1 MANTDGSLKFDT
13 ELDNSGFEKGSAKLE
28 QAVNNLKSSIN
39 STGAD
44 MMKSFSGVVPILQD
58 IATNTAQIYGAMA
71 DNGNRAAQA
80 NQTVAASAAAA
91 GQAVQQ
97 QAQSVQQ
104 QGQAVQQAAQ
114 AAQSASAAMSNG
126 GAAKT
131 LDAQLTATERSA
143 GRLDTQMRGLAD
155 SLARGLN
162 TDSQFTNFD
171 IKMGKAEEAA
181 QNLKQQLID
190 LGKQKF
196 NTAEYDQL
204 TASIQKTENSLFG
217 LYNRRDVMEQLG
229 VKENSKE
236 WQRLAIQIE
245 NTEAILERYE
255 TQKAKMEADG
265 SAFVSGTDS
274 AEWLRQAQA
283 IRDTIAQLQAYKAEA
298 VQMSFDSQLN
308 ATDAAAQKLDKQ
320 INALSQSLQNGL
332 KTPAQMN
339 SFASKFDAAQ
349 SAAANL
355 QARLASLAEGLQD
368 VESVD
373 GNATQAIS
381 GFNAQAEAVQ
391 SLLDRLE
398 ECRSAAADLG
408 IVIDPASTAAEAVQN
423 LGNETQNA
431 GAGASFASRF
441 FGAFAGELRNAA
453 SAAGNAAKNIAKMAW
468 QSVASGVK
476 NAAKNLGLF
485 NSQAKSTGNS
495 VSGLIKQLTSLKTV
509 LISRIKRMFISQI
522 FSGVGDAI
530 NALAKFNT
538 AFDKSMSNIKNSATG
553 LSANISVGL
562 GNLISLVEPVLTR
575 IINAISTA
583 ITYLNAL
590 FALLGGKST
599 ITVAKK
605 QTGSYAASLD
615 KASKS
620 AKDLNE
626 QVYGFDELNKRQK
639 KTDSSGGGG
648 SGTGDLFETKN
659 IDDILPKAVKDYL
672 DRLKAAIEAGD
683 WYGVGKIIAEGL
695 NTAFKAVDDWI
706 NGTLRPQGVKWAK
719 NIAQIFNGIV
729 DNLDW
734 TLVGKTVADGLNA
747 IADIVNTF
755 LTEFNFYNLGRGVGT
770 AINGLFDYVEWDL
783 LGQTFAN
790 GWNALINFVWGLVTT
805 PGIWVKMGTS
815 IATFINNAFSTLR
828 LDTAA
833 RALAAT
839 INGVFT
845 TVKTLADKIQWADIA
860 KNIYTALNIAFKG
873 IHWADCGKALSDFVI
888 SLLDMMLDVARN
900 TDWDAF
906 GRGIGEF
913 LSNID
918 WGGIFA
924 RVAEIIWRVVSGVI
938 AGFLDTNAGKVI
950 LAIKVGMMVVKSLFI
965 AGAAS
970 LGMSALQWVMAAINP
985 MSQIGTAAA
994 GAATATGT
1002 GMAGVVGALGSGL
1015 GSAASAAATGVSSL
1029 LSFLGPAGILAV
1041 GLIALGGVIA
1051 LNYDSIYQTLYDFG
1065 GKAYDTVHSA
1075 WESIKQT
1082 TTTAAQEAYQAVSA
1096 AWTNVKTDTASAWAS
1111 AKQSVSES
1119 WQKIKSDATASAA
1132 NVRTNVSTA
1141 WNNLKAN
1148 TMATY
1153 TSMHTTATQKFNAMR
1168 ASVVSTANNIKSS
1181 VASTWQSV
1189 QSTASSKWQSI
1200 TSTVTSKWNALKSS
1214 LMAKSSEWTSIGTNL
1229 VQGLKSGIEN
1239 AWHALTS
1246 KVQSL
1251 AQNLTNTMKNAV
1263 GVHSPSVIWAK
1274 IAYYLDQGLLKG
1286 LRAGEP
1292 SVLSGVDSL
1301 ADKMTAGLD
1310 FSNVSFSLPSM
1321 SAISDMIASA
1331 GQLAIPDI
1339 AAGTVIPYKTKID
1352 TSGAEI
1358 DASATLSDN
1367 FSGIDERLSDL
1378 NDLLQK
1384 VLTAIIEHGDVYLDL
1399 EALSKM
1405 LTKVQKGRMMRYGGA

>member
-28 QAVNNLKSSIN
+28 QAVNNLKGSIN

-80 NQTVAASAAAA
+80 NQAVTASAAAA

-143 GRLDTQMRGLAD
+143 RRLDTQMRGLAD
-155 SLARGLN
+155 SIARGLN

-245 NTEAILERYE
+245 NTEAILDRYE
-255 TQKAKMEADG
+255 AQKAKMEADG

-283 IRDTIAQLQAYKAEA
+283 IRDTINQLQAYKAEA
-298 VQMSFDSQLN
+298 AQMSFDSQLN

-368 VESVD
+368 VEGVD

-683 WYGVGKIIAEGL
+683 WYGVGQVLAEGL
-695 NTAFKAVDDWI
+695 NSALKVADDWI
-706 NGTLRPQGVKWAK
+706 NNTLRPTGVKWA
-719 NIAQIFNGIV
+719 NNFAQVFNGLV
-729 DNLDW
+729 DGIDWNL
-734 TLVGKTVADGLNA
+734 LGKTVGDGLNA
-747 IADIVNTF
+747 IVDIVNTF
-755 LTEFNFYNLGRGVGT
+755 FSGVNWVNLGFNLGVG
-770 AINGLFDYVEWDL
+770 LHSMFD
-783 LGQTFAN
+783 TMAN
-790 GWNALINFVWGLVTT
+790 EGKMWGEAAANIIFNWWVDTLYGLVSNPTWWQDMGRFLGT
-805 PGIWVKMGTS
+805 ALDSMVKSIHWENMFSIISLGIND
-815 IATFINNAFSTLR
+815 I
-828 LDTAA
+828 
-833 RALAAT
+833 ALAVIQFCKSIDWYGCAKAIADGFEAALHKIDWKT
-839 INGVFT
+839 I
-845 TVKTLADKIQWADIA
+845 
-860 KNIYTALNIAFKG
+860 
-873 IHWADCGKALSDFVI
+873 GKALSD
-888 SLLDMMLDVARN
+888 L
-900 TDWDAF
+900 
-906 GRGIGEF
+906 F
-913 LSNID
+913 L
-918 WGGIFA
+918 GLVEAALGF
-924 RVAEIIWRVVSGVI
+924 VAEIDWVSVGQSIGKGLMDMIGAIDWASVVAACAALIVSIFGGLIELVLG
-938 AGFLDTNAGKVI
+938 ALG
-950 LAIKVGMMVVKSLFI
+950 
-965 AGAAS
+965 GAAEGLAEGFAS
-970 LGMSALQWVMAAINP
+970 IGMDGVAGLFKGISDALLGIGTWLKTQLVDPIVNDIKEFLGIHSPSTVFAEIGMNLILGLLQGISETWGQIPAFFSTVLTALE
-985 MSQIGTAAA
+985 STIGTAW
-994 GAATATGT
+994 TSIKETVST
-1002 GMAGVVGALGSGL
+1002 
-1015 GSAASAAATGVSSL
+1015 AAS
-1029 LSFLGPAGILAV
+1029 
-1041 GLIALGGVIA
+1041 
-1051 LNYDSIYQTLYDFG
+1051 N
-1065 GKAYDTVHSA
+1065 
-1075 WESIKQT
+1075 
-1082 TTTAAQEAYQAVSA
+1082 AYQAVST
-1096 AWTNVKTDTASAWAS
+1096 AWTAVKTETSTAWTA
-1111 AKQSVSES
+1111 AKQTVSDA
-1119 WQKIKSDATASAA
+1119 WQKVKADTSTTVA
-1132 NVRTNVSTA
+1132 NVRSSVGQAWSNVKATTSTTF
-1141 WNNLKAN
+1141 AN
-1148 TMATY
+1148 VQ
-1153 TSMHTTATQKFNAMR
+1153 TTATQKFNAMR
-1168 ASVVSTANNIKSS
+1168 ASVVSTANNIRTSI
-1181 VASTWQSV
+1181 ASTWQSV

-1200 TSTVTSKWNALKSS
+1200 TSTVTGKWNSLKSS
-1214 LMAKSSEWTSIGTNL
+1214 LQAKASDWVNIGANL
-1229 VQGLKSGIEN
+1229 VQGLKNGIEN

-1378 NDLLQK
+1378 QQA
-1384 VLTAIIEHGDVYLDL
+1384 LTTIITILR
-1399 EALSKM
+1399 ALNINIDM
-1405 LTKVQKGRMMRYGGA
+1405 DALTKMITRKQKSNLIVFGGA

>member
-71 DNGNRAAQA
+71 DNGSRAAQA
-80 NQTVAASAAAA
+80 NQAVATSAAAA

-97 QAQSVQQ
+97 QAQAVQQ

-114 AAQSASAAMSNG
+114 AAQGASAAMSNG

-171 IKMGKAEEAA
+171 IKMGKAEDAA
-181 QNLKQQLID
+181 QSLKQQLID
-190 LGKQKF
+190 LGKQRF

-298 VQMSFDSQLN
+298 TQMSFDSQLN

-320 INALSQSLQNGL
+320 INSLSQSLQNGL

-368 VESVD
+368 VESMD
-373 GNATQAIS
+373 GDATQSIA

-391 SLLDRLE
+391 NLLDRLE

-423 LGNETQNA
+423 LGTETESA
-431 GAGASFASRF
+431 TGKASVASSTF
-441 FGAFAGELRNAA
+441 NFFAGGLRNAG
-453 SAAGNAAKNIAKMAW
+453 SAALTAAKNLTKMAW
-468 QSVASGVK
+468 KTISNGVK
-476 NAAKNLGLF
+476 KAAQNLGLF
-485 NSQAKSTGNS
+485 NSQSRSTVNC
-495 VSGLIKQLTSLKTV
+495 VQGLVKQLTSLKTV
-509 LISRIKRMFISQI
+509 LISRLKRMFISQI
-522 FSGVGDAI
+522 FSEVGNAI
-530 NALAKFNT
+530 NALAKFSS
-538 AFDKSMSNIKNSATG
+538 AFDKSMSNIKNSMTG

-590 FALLGGKST
+590 FAMLGGKST

-659 IDDILPKAVKDYL
+659 IDDVLPQAVKDYL
-672 DRLKAAIEAGD
+672 DRLKKAIEAGD
-683 WYGVGKIIAEGL
+683 WYGVGQILAEGL
-695 NTAFKAVDDWI
+695 NSALKVADDWI
-706 NGTLRPQGVKWAK
+706 NNTLRPTGVKWA
-719 NIAQIFNGIV
+719 NNFAQVFNGLV
-729 DNLDW
+729 DGIDWNL
-734 TLVGKTVADGLNA
+734 LGKTVGDGFNA

-755 LTEFNFYNLGRGVGT
+755 FSGVNWVNLGFNLGVG
-770 AINGLFDYVEWDL
+770 LHSMFD
-783 LGQTFAN
+783 TMAN
-790 GWNALINFVWGLVTT
+790 EGKMWGEAAANSIFNWWVDTLYGLVVNSTWWQDLGRWIGT
-805 PGIWVKMGTS
+805 LLDSAVKSIHWENMFSIISLGINDV
-815 IATFINNAFSTLR
+815 
-828 LDTAA
+828 
-833 RALAAT
+833 ALAVIQFCKSIDWYACAKAIADGFEAALYKIDWKT
-839 INGVFT
+839 I
-845 TVKTLADKIQWADIA
+845 
-860 KNIYTALNIAFKG
+860 
-873 IHWADCGKALSDFVI
+873 GKALSDLFLGLVE
-888 SLLDMMLDVARN
+888 VALG
-900 TDWDAF
+900 F
-906 GRGIGEF
+906 
-913 LSNID
+913 
-918 WGGIFA
+918 
-924 RVAEIIWRVVSGVI
+924 VAEIDWVS
-938 AGFLDTNAGKVI
+938 
-950 LAIKVGMMVVKSLFI
+950 VGQSIGKSLMDLI
-965 AGAAS
+965 GAIDWAKVVAACA
-970 LGMSALQWVMAAINP
+970 ALIVSIFGGL
-985 MSQIGTAAA
+985 IEL
-994 GAATATGT
+994 
-1002 GMAGVVGALGSGL
+1002 VLGALGGAAEGL
-1015 GSAASAAATGVSSL
+1015 AEGFASIGMDGVAGLFKGISDALLGIGTWLKTQLVDPIVNGIKEFLGIHSPSTVFAEIGMNLILGLLQGISETWGQIPAFFSTVLTALESTIGAAWTSIKETVSAAAS
-1029 LSFLGPAGILAV
+1029 
-1041 GLIALGGVIA
+1041 
-1051 LNYDSIYQTLYDFG
+1051 N
-1065 GKAYDTVHSA
+1065 
-1075 WESIKQT
+1075 
-1082 TTTAAQEAYQAVSA
+1082 AYQAVST
-1096 AWTNVKTDTASAWAS
+1096 AWTAVKAETSTAWTA
-1111 AKQSVSES
+1111 AKQTVSDA
-1119 WQKIKSDATASAA
+1119 WQKVKADTSTTVA
-1132 NVRTNVSTA
+1132 NVRGSVGQAWSNV
-1141 WNNLKAN
+1141 KA
-1148 TMATY
+1148 TTTTTFA
-1153 TSMHTTATQKFNAMR
+1153 SVHSTATQKFNAMKSSIV
-1168 ASVVSTANNIKSS
+1168 ATAGNIKSS

-1239 AWHALTS
+1239 AWHVLTS

-1263 GVHSPSVIWAK
+1263 GVHSPSVIWAE
-1274 IAYYLDQGLLKG
+1274 IGNYLDQGLLKG

-1301 ADKMTAGLD
+1301 ADKMTAGMD

-1321 SAISDMIASA
+1321 SVISDMIASA

-1378 NDLLQK
+1378 QQA
-1384 VLTAIIEHGDVYLDL
+1384 LTTIITILR
-1399 EALSKM
+1399 ALNINIDM
-1405 LTKVQKGRMMRYGGA
+1405 DALTKMITRKQKSNLIVFGGA

>member
-298 VQMSFDSQLN
+298 AQMSFDSQLN

-368 VESVD
+368 VENMD
-373 GNATQAIS
+373 GDATQSIA

-391 SLLDRLE
+391 NLLDRLE

-468 QSVASGVK
+468 QSVAGGIK

-485 NSQAKSTGNS
+485 NSQAKATGNS

-538 AFDKSMSNIKNSATG
+538 AFDKSMSNVKNSATG

-583 ITYLNAL
+583 IIYLNAL

-659 IDDILPKAVKDYL
+659 IDDILPQAVKDYL
-672 DRLKAAIEAGD
+672 DRLKKAIEAGD
-683 WYGVGKIIAEGL
+683 WYGVGQILAEGL
-695 NTAFKAVDDWI
+695 NSALKVADDWI
-706 NGTLRPQGVKWAK
+706 NNTLRPTGVKWA
-719 NIAQIFNGIV
+719 NNFAQVFNGLV
-729 DNLDW
+729 DGIDWNL
-734 TLVGKTVADGLNA
+734 LGKTVGDGLNA
-747 IADIVNTF
+747 IVDIVNTF
-755 LTEFNFYNLGRGVGT
+755 FSGVNWVNLGFNLGVG
-770 AINGLFDYVEWDL
+770 LHSMFD
-783 LGQTFAN
+783 TMAN
-790 GWNALINFVWGLVTT
+790 EGKMWGEAAANIIFNWWVDTLYGLVSNPTWWQDMGRFLGT
-805 PGIWVKMGTS
+805 ALDSMVKSIHWENMFSIISLGIND
-815 IATFINNAFSTLR
+815 I
-828 LDTAA
+828 
-833 RALAAT
+833 ALAVIQFCKSIDWYGCAKAIADGFEAALHKIDWKT
-839 INGVFT
+839 I
-845 TVKTLADKIQWADIA
+845 
-860 KNIYTALNIAFKG
+860 
-873 IHWADCGKALSDFVI
+873 GKALSD
-888 SLLDMMLDVARN
+888 L
-900 TDWDAF
+900 
-906 GRGIGEF
+906 F
-913 LSNID
+913 L
-918 WGGIFA
+918 GLVEAALGF
-924 RVAEIIWRVVSGVI
+924 VAEIDWVSVGQSIGKGLMDMIGAIDWASVVAACAALIVSIFGGLIELVLG
-938 AGFLDTNAGKVI
+938 ALG
-950 LAIKVGMMVVKSLFI
+950 
-965 AGAAS
+965 GAAEGLAEGFAS
-970 LGMSALQWVMAAINP
+970 IGMDGVAGLFKGISDALLGIGTWLKTQLVDPIVNDIKEFLGIHSPSTVFAEIGMNLILGLLQGISETWGQIPAFFSTVLTALE
-985 MSQIGTAAA
+985 STIGTAW
-994 GAATATGT
+994 TSIKETVST
-1002 GMAGVVGALGSGL
+1002 
-1015 GSAASAAATGVSSL
+1015 AAS
-1029 LSFLGPAGILAV
+1029 
-1041 GLIALGGVIA
+1041 
-1051 LNYDSIYQTLYDFG
+1051 N
-1065 GKAYDTVHSA
+1065 
-1075 WESIKQT
+1075 
-1082 TTTAAQEAYQAVSA
+1082 AYQAVST
-1096 AWTNVKTDTASAWAS
+1096 AWTAVKTETSTAWTA
-1111 AKQSVSES
+1111 AKQTVSDA
-1119 WQKIKSDATASAA
+1119 WQKVKADTSTTVA
-1132 NVRTNVSTA
+1132 NVRSSVGQAWSNVKATTSTTF
-1141 WNNLKAN
+1141 AN
-1148 TMATY
+1148 VQ
-1153 TSMHTTATQKFNAMR
+1153 TTATQKFNAMR
-1168 ASVVSTANNIKSS
+1168 SSVVSTANSLRTSI
-1181 VASTWQSV
+1181 ASTWQSV

-1200 TSTVTSKWNALKSS
+1200 TSTVTGKWNSLKSS
-1214 LMAKSSEWTSIGTNL
+1214 LQAKASDWVNIGANL
-1229 VQGLKSGIEN
+1229 VQGLKNGIEN

-1251 AQNLTNTMKNAV
+1251 AQSLTNTMKNAV

-1352 TSGAEI
+1352 ASGAEI

-1378 NDLLQK
+1378 NGLLQK
-1384 VLTAIIEHGDVYLDL
+1384 VLTAIVEHGDVYIDID
-1399 EALSKM
+1399 ALSKM
-1405 LTKVQKGRMMRYGGA
+1405 VTRSQKNRILRYGGA

>member
-28 QAVNNLKSSIN
+28 QAVNNLKGSIN

-80 NQTVAASAAAA
+80 NQAVTASAAAA

-97 QAQSVQQ
+97 QAQSVRQ

-190 LGKQKF
+190 LGKQRF

-368 VESVD
+368 VEGVD

-408 IVIDPASTAAEAVQN
+408 IVIDPASTAAETVQN

-441 FGAFAGELRNAA
+441 FGAFTGELRNAA

-476 NAAKNLGLF
+476 NAEKNLGLF

-755 LTEFNFYNLGRGVGT
+755 FSGVNWVNLGFNLGVG
-770 AINGLFDYVEWDL
+770 LHSMFD
-783 LGQTFAN
+783 TMAN
-790 GWNALINFVWGLVTT
+790 EGKMWGEAAANVIFNWWVDTLYGLVSNPTWWQDMGRFLGT
-805 PGIWVKMGTS
+805 ALDSMVKSIHWENMFSIISLGIND
-815 IATFINNAFSTLR
+815 I
-828 LDTAA
+828 
-833 RALAAT
+833 ALAVIQFCKSIDWYGCAKAIADGFEAALHKIDWKT
-839 INGVFT
+839 I
-845 TVKTLADKIQWADIA
+845 
-860 KNIYTALNIAFKG
+860 
-873 IHWADCGKALSDFVI
+873 GKALSD
-888 SLLDMMLDVARN
+888 L
-900 TDWDAF
+900 
-906 GRGIGEF
+906 F
-913 LSNID
+913 L
-918 WGGIFA
+918 GLVEAALGF
-924 RVAEIIWRVVSGVI
+924 VAEIDWVSVGQSIGKGLMDMIGAIDWASVVAACAALIVSIFGGLIELVLG
-938 AGFLDTNAGKVI
+938 ALG
-950 LAIKVGMMVVKSLFI
+950 
-965 AGAAS
+965 GAAEGLAEGFAS
-970 LGMSALQWVMAAINP
+970 IGMDGVAGLFKGISDALLGIGTWLKTQLVDPIVNDIKEFLGIHSPSTVFAEIGMNLILGLLQGISETWGQIPAFFSTVLTALE
-985 MSQIGTAAA
+985 STIGTAW
-994 GAATATGT
+994 TSIKETVST
-1002 GMAGVVGALGSGL
+1002 
-1015 GSAASAAATGVSSL
+1015 AAS
-1029 LSFLGPAGILAV
+1029 
-1041 GLIALGGVIA
+1041 
-1051 LNYDSIYQTLYDFG
+1051 N
-1065 GKAYDTVHSA
+1065 
-1075 WESIKQT
+1075 
-1082 TTTAAQEAYQAVSA
+1082 AYQAVST
-1096 AWTNVKTDTASAWAS
+1096 AWTAVKTETSTAWTA
-1111 AKQSVSES
+1111 AKQTVSDA
-1119 WQKIKSDATASAA
+1119 WQKVKADTSTTVA
-1132 NVRTNVSTA
+1132 NVRSSVGQAWSNVKATTSTTF
-1141 WNNLKAN
+1141 AN
-1148 TMATY
+1148 VQ
-1153 TSMHTTATQKFNAMR
+1153 TTATRKFNAMR
-1168 ASVVSTANNIKSS
+1168 ASVVSTANNIRTSI
-1181 VASTWQSV
+1181 ASTWQSV
-1189 QSTASSKWQSI
+1189 QTTASSKWQSI

-1310 FSNVSFSLPSM
+1310 FSNISFSLPSM

-1378 NDLLQK
+1378 QQA
-1384 VLTAIIEHGDVYLDL
+1384 LTTIITILR
-1399 EALSKM
+1399 ALNINIDM
-1405 LTKVQKGRMMRYGGA
+1405 DALTKMITRKQKSNLIVFGGA

>member
-28 QAVNNLKSSIN
+28 QAVNNLKGSIN

-80 NQTVAASAAAA
+80 NQAVTASAAAA

-368 VESVD
+368 VESMD
-373 GNATQAIS
+373 GDATQSIA

-391 SLLDRLE
+391 NLLDRLE

-590 FALLGGKST
+590 FAMLGGKST

-639 KTDSSGGGG
+639 KTDSSGGSG

-659 IDDILPKAVKDYL
+659 IDDILPQAVKDYL
-672 DRLKAAIEAGD
+672 DRLKKAIEAGD
-683 WYGVGKIIAEGL
+683 WYGVGQILAEGL
-695 NTAFKAVDDWI
+695 NSALKVADDWI
-706 NGTLRPQGVKWAK
+706 NNTLRPTGVKWA
-719 NIAQIFNGIV
+719 NNFAQVFNGLV
-729 DNLDW
+729 DGIDWNL
-734 TLVGKTVADGLNA
+734 LGKTVGDGLNA
-747 IADIVNTF
+747 IVDIVNTF
-755 LTEFNFYNLGRGVGT
+755 FSGVNWVNLGFNLGVG
-770 AINGLFDYVEWDL
+770 LHSMFDTV
-783 LGQTFAN
+783 AN
-790 GWNALINFVWGLVTT
+790 EGKMWGEAAANIIFNWWVDTLYGLVSNPTWWQDMGRFLGT
-805 PGIWVKMGTS
+805 ALDSMVKSIHWENMFSIISLGIND
-815 IATFINNAFSTLR
+815 I
-828 LDTAA
+828 
-833 RALAAT
+833 ALAVIQFCKSIDWYGCAKAIADGFEAALHKIDWKT
-839 INGVFT
+839 I
-845 TVKTLADKIQWADIA
+845 
-860 KNIYTALNIAFKG
+860 
-873 IHWADCGKALSDFVI
+873 GKALSD
-888 SLLDMMLDVARN
+888 L
-900 TDWDAF
+900 
-906 GRGIGEF
+906 F
-913 LSNID
+913 L
-918 WGGIFA
+918 GLVEAALGF
-924 RVAEIIWRVVSGVI
+924 VAEIDWVSVGQSIGKGLMDMIGAIDWASVV
-938 AGFLDTNAGKVI
+938 
-950 LAIKVGMMVVKSLFI
+950 
-965 AGAAS
+965 AACA
-970 LGMSALQWVMAAINP
+970 ALI
-985 MSQIGTAAA
+985 
-994 GAATATGT
+994 
-1002 GMAGVVGALGSGL
+1002 
-1015 GSAASAAATGVSSL
+1015 VSI
-1029 LSFLGPAGILAV
+1029 FG
-1041 GLIALGGVIA
+1041 GLIELVLGALGGVAEGLAEGFASIGMDGVAGLFKGISDA
-1051 LNYDSIYQTLYDFG
+1051 LLGIGTWLKTQLVDPIVNDIKEFLGIHSPS
-1065 GKAYDTVHSA
+1065 TVFAEIGMNLILGLLQGISETWGQIPAFFSTVLTALESTIGTA
-1075 WESIKQT
+1075 WTSIKET
-1082 TTTAAQEAYQAVSA
+1082 VSTAASNAYQAVST
-1096 AWTNVKTDTASAWAS
+1096 AWTAVKTETSTAWTA
-1111 AKQSVSES
+1111 AKQTVSDA
-1119 WQKIKSDATASAA
+1119 WQKVKADTSTTVA
-1132 NVRTNVSTA
+1132 NVRSSVGQAWSNVKATTSTTF
-1141 WNNLKAN
+1141 AN
-1148 TMATY
+1148 VQ
-1153 TSMHTTATQKFNAMR
+1153 TTATQKFNAMKSSIV
-1168 ASVVSTANNIKSS
+1168 ATAGNIKSS

-1214 LMAKSSEWTSIGTNL
+1214 LMAKSSEWTSIGANL

-1274 IAYYLDQGLLKG
+1274 IGNYLDQGLLKG
-1286 LRAGEP
+1286 LRAGAP
-1292 SVLSGVDSL
+1292 SVLSGIASL
-1301 ADKMTAGLD
+1301 ADKMTSGLD

-1378 NDLLQK
+1378 QQA
-1384 VLTAIIEHGDVYLDL
+1384 LTTIITILR
-1399 EALSKM
+1399 ALNINIDM
-1405 LTKVQKGRMMRYGGA
+1405 DALTKMITRKQKSTLIGFGGA

>member
-114 AAQSASAAMSNG
+114 AVQSASAAMSNG

-368 VESVD
+368 VESMD
-373 GNATQAIS
+373 GDATQAIS
-381 GFNAQAEAVQ
+381 GFNVQAEAVQ
-391 SLLDRLE
+391 NLINRLE
-398 ECRSAAADLG
+398 DCRSAAAELG
-408 IVIDPASTAAEAVQN
+408 IVIDPASTATEAVQN
-423 LGNETQNA
+423 LGAETENA
-431 GAGASFASRF
+431 TGKASAASSVF
-441 FGAFAGELRNAA
+441 NFFAGGLRNAG
-453 SAAGNAAKNIAKMAW
+453 SAALTAAKGIAKMTW
-468 QSVASGVK
+468 QAVASGVK
-476 NAAKNLGLF
+476 NATKNLGLF
-485 NSQAKSTGNS
+485 NSQSRSTGNC
-495 VSGLIKQLTSLKTV
+495 VQGLVKQLTSLKTV
-509 LISRIKRMFISQI
+509 LISRLKRMFISQI
-522 FSGVGDAI
+522 FSEVGNAI
-530 NALAKFNT
+530 NALAKFSS
-538 AFDKSMSNIKNSATG
+538 AFDKSMSNIKNSMTG

-590 FALLGGKST
+590 FAMLGGKST

-605 QTGSYAASLD
+605 QTGSYAASLE

-639 KTDSSGGGG
+639 KTDSSGGSG

-659 IDDILPKAVKDYL
+659 IDDILPQAVKDYL
-672 DRLKAAIEAGD
+672 DRLKKAIEAGD
-683 WYGVGKIIAEGL
+683 WYGVGQILAEGL
-695 NTAFKAVDDWI
+695 NSALKVADDWI
-706 NGTLRPQGVKWAK
+706 NNTLRPTGVKWA
-719 NIAQIFNGIV
+719 NNFAQVFNGLV
-729 DNLDW
+729 DGIDWNL
-734 TLVGKTVADGLNA
+734 LGKTVGDGLNA
-747 IADIVNTF
+747 IVDIVNTF
-755 LTEFNFYNLGRGVGT
+755 FSGVNWVNLGFNLGVG
-770 AINGLFDYVEWDL
+770 LHSMFDTV
-783 LGQTFAN
+783 AN
-790 GWNALINFVWGLVTT
+790 EGKMWGEAAANIIFNWWVDTLYGLVSNPTWWQDMGRFLGT
-805 PGIWVKMGTS
+805 ALDSMVKSIHWENMFSIISLGIND
-815 IATFINNAFSTLR
+815 I
-828 LDTAA
+828 
-833 RALAAT
+833 ALAVIQFCKSIDWYGCAKAIADGFEAALHKIDWKT
-839 INGVFT
+839 I
-845 TVKTLADKIQWADIA
+845 
-860 KNIYTALNIAFKG
+860 
-873 IHWADCGKALSDFVI
+873 GKALSD
-888 SLLDMMLDVARN
+888 L
-900 TDWDAF
+900 
-906 GRGIGEF
+906 F
-913 LSNID
+913 L
-918 WGGIFA
+918 GLVEAALGF
-924 RVAEIIWRVVSGVI
+924 VAEIDWVSVGQSIGKGLMDMIGAIDWASVV
-938 AGFLDTNAGKVI
+938 
-950 LAIKVGMMVVKSLFI
+950 
-965 AGAAS
+965 AACA
-970 LGMSALQWVMAAINP
+970 ALI
-985 MSQIGTAAA
+985 
-994 GAATATGT
+994 
-1002 GMAGVVGALGSGL
+1002 
-1015 GSAASAAATGVSSL
+1015 VSI
-1029 LSFLGPAGILAV
+1029 FG
-1041 GLIALGGVIA
+1041 GLIELVLGALGGVAEGLAEGFASIGMDGVAGLFKGISDA
-1051 LNYDSIYQTLYDFG
+1051 LLGIGTWLKTQLVDPIVNDIKEFLGIHSPS
-1065 GKAYDTVHSA
+1065 TVFAEIGMNLILGLLQGISETWGQIPAFFSTVLTALESTIGTA
-1075 WESIKQT
+1075 WTSIKET
-1082 TTTAAQEAYQAVSA
+1082 VSTAASNAYQAVST
-1096 AWTNVKTDTASAWAS
+1096 AWTAVKTETSTAWTA
-1111 AKQSVSES
+1111 AKQTVSDA
-1119 WQKIKSDATASAA
+1119 WQKVKADTSTTVA
-1132 NVRTNVSTA
+1132 NVRSSVGQAWSNVKATTSTTF
-1141 WNNLKAN
+1141 AN
-1148 TMATY
+1148 VQ
-1153 TSMHTTATQKFNAMR
+1153 TTATQKFNAMR
-1168 ASVVSTANNIKSS
+1168 ASVVSTANNIRMSI
-1181 VASTWQSV
+1181 ASTWQSV
-1189 QSTASSKWQSI
+1189 QTTASSKWQSI

-1263 GVHSPSVIWAK
+1263 GVHSPSVIWAE
-1274 IAYYLDQGLLKG
+1274 IGNYLDQGLLKG

-1301 ADKMTAGLD
+1301 ADKMTAGMD
-1310 FSNVSFSLPSM
+1310 FSNISFSLPSM

-1384 VLTAIIEHGDVYLDL
+1384 VLTAIIEHGDVYIDID
-1399 EALSKM
+1399 ALSKM
-1405 LTKVQKGRMMRYGGA
+1405 VTRSQKNRILRYGGA

>member
-28 QAVNNLKSSIN
+28 QAVNNLKGSIN

-80 NQTVAASAAAA
+80 NQAVTASAAAA

-298 VQMSFDSQLN
+298 AQMSFDSQLN

-349 SAAANL
+349 SATANL

-368 VESVD
+368 VESMD
-373 GNATQAIS
+373 GDATQSIA

-391 SLLDRLE
+391 NLLDRLE

-408 IVIDPASTAAEAVQN
+408 IVIDPASTAAETVQN
-423 LGNETQNA
+423 LGNETENA
-431 GAGASFASRF
+431 TGKASIASGVF
-441 FGAFAGELRNAA
+441 NFFAGGLRNAG
-453 SAAGNAAKNIAKMAW
+453 SAALTAAKGIAKMAW
-468 QSVASGVK
+468 QAVASGVK
-476 NAAKNLGLF
+476 NATKNLGLF
-485 NSQAKSTGNS
+485 NSQSRFTGNC
-495 VSGLIKQLTSLKTV
+495 VQGLVKQLTSLKTV

-530 NALAKFNT
+530 NALAKFST
-538 AFDKSMSNIKNSATG
+538 AFDKSMSSIKNSATG

-639 KTDSSGGGG
+639 KTDSSGGSG

-659 IDDILPKAVKDYL
+659 IDDILPQAVKDYL
-672 DRLKAAIEAGD
+672 DRLKKAIEAGD
-683 WYGVGKIIAEGL
+683 WYGVGQILAEGL
-695 NTAFKAVDDWI
+695 NSALKVADNWI
-706 NGTLRPQGVKWAK
+706 NNTLRPTGVKWA
-719 NIAQIFNGIV
+719 NNFAQIFNGLV
-729 DNLDW
+729 DGIDWNL
-734 TLVGKTVADGLNA
+734 LGKTVGDGLNA

-755 LTEFNFYNLGRGVGT
+755 FSGVNWVNLGFNLGVG
-770 AINGLFDYVEWDL
+770 LHSMFD
-783 LGQTFAN
+783 TMAN
-790 GWNALINFVWGLVTT
+790 EGKMWGEAAANVIFNWWVDTLYGLVSNPTWWQDMGRFLGT
-805 PGIWVKMGTS
+805 ALDSMVKSIHWENMFSIISLGIND
-815 IATFINNAFSTLR
+815 I
-828 LDTAA
+828 
-833 RALAAT
+833 ALAVIQFCKSIDWYGCAKAIADGFEAALHKIDWKT
-839 INGVFT
+839 I
-845 TVKTLADKIQWADIA
+845 
-860 KNIYTALNIAFKG
+860 
-873 IHWADCGKALSDFVI
+873 GKALSD
-888 SLLDMMLDVARN
+888 L
-900 TDWDAF
+900 
-906 GRGIGEF
+906 F
-913 LSNID
+913 L
-918 WGGIFA
+918 GLVEAALGF
-924 RVAEIIWRVVSGVI
+924 VAEIDWVSVGQSIGKGLMDMIGAIDWASVVAACAALIVSIFGGLIELVLG
-938 AGFLDTNAGKVI
+938 ALG
-950 LAIKVGMMVVKSLFI
+950 
-965 AGAAS
+965 GAAEGLAEGFAS
-970 LGMSALQWVMAAINP
+970 IGMDGVAGLFKGISDALLGIGTWLKTQLVDPIVNDIKEFLGIHSPSTVFAEIGMNLILGLLQGISETWGQIPAFFSTVLTALE
-985 MSQIGTAAA
+985 STIGTAW
-994 GAATATGT
+994 TSIKETVST
-1002 GMAGVVGALGSGL
+1002 
-1015 GSAASAAATGVSSL
+1015 AAS
-1029 LSFLGPAGILAV
+1029 
-1041 GLIALGGVIA
+1041 
-1051 LNYDSIYQTLYDFG
+1051 N
-1065 GKAYDTVHSA
+1065 
-1075 WESIKQT
+1075 
-1082 TTTAAQEAYQAVSA
+1082 AYQAVST
-1096 AWTNVKTDTASAWAS
+1096 AWTAVKTETSTAWTA
-1111 AKQSVSES
+1111 AKQTVSDA
-1119 WQKIKSDATASAA
+1119 WQKVKADTSTTVA
-1132 NVRTNVSTA
+1132 NVRSSVGQAWSNVKATTSTTF
-1141 WNNLKAN
+1141 AN
-1148 TMATY
+1148 VQ
-1153 TSMHTTATQKFNAMR
+1153 TTATQKFNAMR
-1168 ASVVSTANNIKSS
+1168 ASVVSTANNIRTSI
-1181 VASTWQSV
+1181 ASTWQSV
-1189 QSTASSKWQSI
+1189 QTTASSKWQSI

-1229 VQGLKSGIEN
+1229 VQGLKNGIEN
-1239 AWHALTS
+1239 AWHTLTS

-1274 IAYYLDQGLLKG
+1274 IGNYLDQGLLKG
-1286 LRAGEP
+1286 LRAGAP
-1292 SVLSGVDSL
+1292 SVLSGIASL
-1301 ADKMTAGLD
+1301 ANKMTSELD

>member
-181 QNLKQQLID
+181 QSLKQQLID
-190 LGKQKF
+190 LGKQQF
-196 NTAEYDQL
+196 NAAEYDQL
-204 TASIQKTENSLFG
+204 TAAIQKTENSLFG

-245 NTEAILERYE
+245 NTEAILDRYE
-255 TQKAKMEADG
+255 AQKAKMDADG

-283 IRDTIAQLQAYKAEA
+283 IRDTIAQLQAYRAEA
-298 VQMSFDSQLN
+298 AQMSFDSQLN

-320 INALSQSLQNGL
+320 INSLSQSLQNGL

-355 QARLASLAEGLQD
+355 QARLVSLAEGLQD
-368 VESVD
+368 VESMD
-373 GNATQAIS
+373 GDATQSIA

-423 LGNETQNA
+423 LGTETQNA
-431 GAGASFASRF
+431 GAGAAFSSRF

-453 SAAGNAAKNIAKMAW
+453 SAAGNAAKSIAKMAW

-485 NSQAKSTGNS
+485 NSQTKSTGNS

-530 NALAKFNT
+530 NALAKFST

-683 WYGVGKIIAEGL
+683 WYGVGQILAEGL
-695 NTAFKAVDDWI
+695 NSALKVADNWI
-706 NGTLRPQGVKWAK
+706 NGTLRPTGVKWA
-719 NIAQIFNGIV
+719 NNFAQVFNGLV
-729 DNLDW
+729 DGIDWNL
-734 TLVGKTVADGLNA
+734 LGKTVGDGLNA

-755 LTEFNFYNLGRGVGT
+755 FSGVNWVNLGFNLGVG
-770 AINGLFDYVEWDL
+770 LHSMFD
-783 LGQTFAN
+783 TMAN
-790 GWNALINFVWGLVTT
+790 EGKMWGEAAANVIFNWWVDTLYGLVSNPTWWQDMGRFLGT
-805 PGIWVKMGTS
+805 ALDSMVKSIHWENMFSIISLGIND
-815 IATFINNAFSTLR
+815 I
-828 LDTAA
+828 
-833 RALAAT
+833 ALAVIQFCKSIDWYGCAKAIADGFEAALYKIDWKT
-839 INGVFT
+839 I
-845 TVKTLADKIQWADIA
+845 
-860 KNIYTALNIAFKG
+860 
-873 IHWADCGKALSDFVI
+873 GKALSD
-888 SLLDMMLDVARN
+888 L
-900 TDWDAF
+900 
-906 GRGIGEF
+906 F
-913 LSNID
+913 L
-918 WGGIFA
+918 GLVEAALGF
-924 RVAEIIWRVVSGVI
+924 VAEIDWVSVGQSIGKGLMDMIGAIDWASVV
-938 AGFLDTNAGKVI
+938 
-950 LAIKVGMMVVKSLFI
+950 
-965 AGAAS
+965 AACA
-970 LGMSALQWVMAAINP
+970 ALIVSIFGGL
-985 MSQIGTAAA
+985 IEL
-994 GAATATGT
+994 
-1002 GMAGVVGALGSGL
+1002 VLGALGGAAEGL
-1015 GSAASAAATGVSSL
+1015 AEGFASIGMDGVAGLFKGISDALLGIGTWLKTQLVDPIVNDIKEFLGIHSPSTVFAEIGMNLILGLLQGISETWGQIPAFFSTVLTALESTIGAAWTSIKETVSTAAS
-1029 LSFLGPAGILAV
+1029 
-1041 GLIALGGVIA
+1041 
-1051 LNYDSIYQTLYDFG
+1051 N
-1065 GKAYDTVHSA
+1065 
-1075 WESIKQT
+1075 
-1082 TTTAAQEAYQAVSA
+1082 AYQAVST
-1096 AWTNVKTDTASAWAS
+1096 AWTAVKAETSTAWTA
-1111 AKQSVSES
+1111 AKQTVSDA
-1119 WQKIKSDATASAA
+1119 WQKVKADTSTTVA
-1132 NVRTNVSTA
+1132 NVRSSVGQAWSNV
-1141 WNNLKAN
+1141 KA
-1148 TMATY
+1148 TTTTTFA
-1153 TSMHTTATQKFNAMR
+1153 SVHTTATQKFNAMR
-1168 ASVVSTANNIKSS
+1168 ASVVSTANNIRASI
-1181 VASTWQSV
+1181 ASTWQSV

-1263 GVHSPSVIWAK
+1263 GVHSPSVIWAE
-1274 IAYYLDQGLLKG
+1274 IGNYLDQGLLKG
-1286 LRAGEP
+1286 MRAGEP
-1292 SVLSGVDSL
+1292 SVLSSVDSL
-1301 ADKMTAGLD
+1301 ADKMTAGMD

-1378 NDLLQK
+1378 QQA
-1384 VLTAIIEHGDVYLDL
+1384 LTTIITILR
-1399 EALSKM
+1399 ALNINIDM
-1405 LTKVQKGRMMRYGGA
+1405 DALTKMITRKQKSTLIGFGGA

>member
-28 QAVNNLKSSIN
+28 QAVNNLKGSIN

-320 INALSQSLQNGL
+320 VNALSQSLQNGL

-368 VESVD
+368 VESMD
-373 GNATQAIS
+373 GDATQSIA

-391 SLLDRLE
+391 NLLDRLE

-453 SAAGNAAKNIAKMAW
+453 SAAGNAAKSIAKMAW
-468 QSVASGVK
+468 QSVAGGIK
-476 NAAKNLGLF
+476 NAAKKLGLF
-485 NSQAKSTGNS
+485 NSQAKATGNS

-530 NALAKFNT
+530 NALAKFST
-538 AFDKSMSNIKNSATG
+538 AFDKSMSNIKNSTTG

-575 IINAISTA
+575 IISAISTA

-659 IDDILPKAVKDYL
+659 IDDILPQAVKDYL
-672 DRLKAAIEAGD
+672 DRLKKAIEAGD
-683 WYGVGKIIAEGL
+683 WYGVGQILAEGL
-695 NTAFKAVDDWI
+695 NSALKVADNWI
-706 NGTLRPQGVKWAK
+706 NNTLRPTGVKWA
-719 NIAQIFNGIV
+719 NNFAQIFNGLV
-729 DNLDW
+729 DGIDWNL
-734 TLVGKTVADGLNA
+734 LGKTVGDGLNA

-755 LTEFNFYNLGRGVGT
+755 FSGVNWVNLGFNLGVG
-770 AINGLFDYVEWDL
+770 LHSMFD
-783 LGQTFAN
+783 TMAN
-790 GWNALINFVWGLVTT
+790 EGKMWGEAAANVIFNWWVDTLYGLVSNPTWWQDMGRFLGT
-805 PGIWVKMGTS
+805 ALDSMVKSIHWENMFSIISLGIND
-815 IATFINNAFSTLR
+815 I
-828 LDTAA
+828 
-833 RALAAT
+833 ALAVIQFCKSIDWYGCAKAIADGFEAALHKIDWKT
-839 INGVFT
+839 I
-845 TVKTLADKIQWADIA
+845 
-860 KNIYTALNIAFKG
+860 
-873 IHWADCGKALSDFVI
+873 GKALSD
-888 SLLDMMLDVARN
+888 L
-900 TDWDAF
+900 
-906 GRGIGEF
+906 F
-913 LSNID
+913 L
-918 WGGIFA
+918 GLVEAALGF
-924 RVAEIIWRVVSGVI
+924 VAEIDWVSVGQSIGKGLMDMIGAIDWASVVAACAALIVSIFGGLIELVLG
-938 AGFLDTNAGKVI
+938 ALG
-950 LAIKVGMMVVKSLFI
+950 
-965 AGAAS
+965 GAAEGLAEGFAS
-970 LGMSALQWVMAAINP
+970 IGMDGVAGLFKGISDALLGIGTWLKTQLVDPIVNDIKEFLGIHSPSTVFAEIGMNLILGLLQGISETWGQIPAFFSTVLTALE
-985 MSQIGTAAA
+985 STIGTAW
-994 GAATATGT
+994 TSIKETVST
-1002 GMAGVVGALGSGL
+1002 
-1015 GSAASAAATGVSSL
+1015 AAS
-1029 LSFLGPAGILAV
+1029 
-1041 GLIALGGVIA
+1041 
-1051 LNYDSIYQTLYDFG
+1051 N
-1065 GKAYDTVHSA
+1065 
-1075 WESIKQT
+1075 
-1082 TTTAAQEAYQAVSA
+1082 AYQAVST
-1096 AWTNVKTDTASAWAS
+1096 AWTAVKTETSTAWTA
-1111 AKQSVSES
+1111 AKQTVSDA
-1119 WQKIKSDATASAA
+1119 WQKVKADTSTTVA
-1132 NVRTNVSTA
+1132 NVRSSVGQAWSNVKATTSTTF
-1141 WNNLKAN
+1141 AN
-1148 TMATY
+1148 VQ
-1153 TSMHTTATQKFNAMR
+1153 TTATQKFNAMR
-1168 ASVVSTANNIKSS
+1168 ASVVSTANNIRTSI
-1181 VASTWQSV
+1181 ASTWQSV
-1189 QSTASSKWQSI
+1189 QTTASSKWQSI

-1352 TSGAEI
+1352 ASGAEI

-1378 NDLLQK
+1378 QQA
-1384 VLTAIIEHGDVYLDL
+1384 LTTIITILRALNINIDMD
-1399 EALSKM
+1399 ALSKM
-1405 LTKVQKGRMMRYGGA
+1405 ITKSQKNHILRYGGA